1 MWYAYI
7 LKSQK
12 NGRLYIGSTDNLK
25 RRVLEHN
32 SGIGGRYSSHNR
44 PYKVI
49 FYEAY
54 IEKSDA
60 MRAEKFFKSG
70 YGREVLKNDK
80 LKSYFEKEKML

>member
-32 SGIGGRYSSHNR
+32 SGIGGRYSNHNR